1 MTPRVRAY
9 RRLMI
14 RALTNRKERHIL
26 ISPKPRRRRGQDG
39 FALIAGGLVL
49 LAMFAL
55 IVVAI
60 DIGRISHT
68 ATEVQGIADSAAMAG
83 ALAVLKEGA
92 GKAQP
97 AATAAANDNRFDGQT
112 FVDGTNGQLDV
123 KEGSWD
129 PSTASFTPDGS
140 PTNAVRA
147 IATGQSVR
155 YVTAPLIPGVAPT
168 SDIQKLAVA
177 VIAAPSLAIVNVPL
191 AICSSVA
198 NGVSPQPPGPCAN
211 GDGTV
216 IKPPCGA
223 LPPNGSCLPDIEAQG
238 TQNSCFSGLGTGA
251 NSFNEWSL
259 LPAQCGGTTVAT
271 VDVGEIISL
280 DNGQNTIVL
289 QHLQN
294 CVGPAQGSNA
304 NNVHRFVV
312 PVINNCHCS
321 GTSLPVAGF
330 VEIQIDAPS
339 QVITTTSNKRITGAK
354 QICDSKIY
362 GGLSIA
368 AGDFGVKVARLA
380 Q

>member
-9 RRLMI
+9 RRRMI

-26 ISPKPRRRRGQDG
+26 ISPKPRRRRGQEG

-97 AATAAANDNRFDGQT
+97 AATAAANDNRFDGQN
-112 FVDGTNGQLDV
+112 FVAGTNGQLDV
-123 KEGSWD
+123 NEGSWD
-129 PSTASFTPDGS
+129 PSTASFTLGGS

-177 VIAAPSLAIVNVPL
+177 VIAAPSIAVVNMPL
-191 AICSSVA
+191 AICSNVA
-198 NGVSPQPPGPCAN
+198 IGVSPQPPGPCAN

-216 IKPPCGA
+216 IKTI
-223 LPPNGSCLPDIEAQG
+223 PDLQQSQPS

-251 NSFNEWSL
+251 NSQNEWDL

-280 DNGQNTIVL
+280 DAGENAKVL
-289 QHLQN
+289 QKLQA
-294 CVGPAQGSNA
+294 CVGPAQGGYA

-312 PVINNCHCS
+312 PVINNCTCS
-321 GTSLPVAGF
+321 GAHLQVAGF
-330 VEIQIDAPS
+330 VEIQIDDPS
-339 QVITTTSNKRITGAK
+339 QVIPTGSNKRITGAK
-354 QICDSKIY
+354 QICDSQLY
-362 GGLSIA
+362 GGGITLS
-368 AGDFGVKVARLA
+368 GDDFGVKETRLA
-380 Q
+380 R

>member
-1 MTPRVRAY
+1 MTPTGKGVSPPNDP
-9 RRLMI
+9 
-14 RALTNRKERHIL
+14 ALTNRKERHIL
-26 ISPKPRRRRGQDG
+26 ISPKPRRRRGQEG

-97 AATAAANDNRFDGQT
+97 AATAAANDNRFDGQN
-112 FVDGTNGQLDV
+112 FVAGTNGHLDV
-123 KEGSWD
+123 NEGSWD
-129 PSTASFTPDGS
+129 PSTASFTLGGS

-177 VIAAPSLAIVNVPL
+177 VIAAPSIAVVNVPL
-191 AICSSVA
+191 AVCSSVA

-216 IKPPCGA
+216 IKTI
-223 LPPNGSCLPDIEAQG
+223 PDLEQQG

-251 NSFNEWSL
+251 NSQSEWNL

-271 VDVGEIISL
+271 VEVGQIISL
-280 DNGQNTIVL
+280 DNGQNNAVL
-289 QHLQN
+289 QKIQD
-294 CVGPAQGSNA
+294 CVDPAKGNY
-304 NNVHRFVV
+304 HRFVL
-312 PVINNCHCS
+312 PVINNCNCS
-321 GTSLPVAGF
+321 GAHLPVAGF
-330 VEIQIDAPS
+330 VEIEIDDPS
-339 QVITTTSNKRITGAK
+339 QVIWQGGNSVIKRITGAK

-362 GGLSIA
+362 GSLSIA

>member
-1 MTPRVRAY
+1 
-9 RRLMI
+9 MI

-26 ISPKPRRRRGQDG
+26 ISPKPRRRRGQEG

-97 AATAAANDNRFDGQT
+97 AATAAANDNRFDGQN
-112 FVDGTNGQLDV
+112 FVAGTNGQLDV
-123 KEGSWD
+123 NEGSWD
-129 PSTASFTPDGS
+129 PSTASFTLGGS

-147 IATGQSVR
+147 IVTGQSVR

-177 VIAAPSLAIVNVPL
+177 VIAAPSIAVVNVPL

-216 IKPPCGA
+216 IKTIPD
-223 LPPNGSCLPDIEAQG
+223 LEQQGS
-238 TQNSCFSGLGTGA
+238 QNSCFSGLGYGA
-251 NSFNEWSL
+251 NSFSERNL
-259 LPAQCGGTTVAT
+259 LPAQCGCVGCGTTVAT
-271 VDVGEIISL
+271 VAVGEIISL
-280 DNGQNTIVL
+280 DAGQNNTVL
-289 QHLQN
+289 QALQN
-294 CVGPAQGSNA
+294 CVDPTKGNF
-304 NNVHRFVV
+304 HRFVV
-312 PVINNCHCS
+312 PVINDCSCS
-321 GTSLPVAGF
+321 GAHLPVAGF
-330 VEIQIDAPS
+330 VEIQIDDPS
-339 QVITTTSNKRITGAK
+339 QVIWQGGNSVIKRITGAK

-362 GGLSIA
+362 GSLSITA
-368 AGDFGVKVARLA
+368 SDFGVKVARLA